1 MWIDREHVS
10 TPFLS
15 KKVSIFI
22 YMMIIS
28 ALSVAPF
35 AQLPLKS
42 SPTIENMSGMNDNT
56 DCNKW
61 GKLFSRK
68 NNLITIKKPFKQK
81 QEVFNCEYCDNQF
94 STKSA

>member
-28 ALSVAPF
+28 ALSVASF

-42 SPTIENMSGMNDNT
+42 SPTIENMSGN
-56 DCNKW
+56 
-61 GKLFSRK
+61 
-68 NNLITIKKPFKQK
+68 
-81 QEVFNCEYCDNQF
+81 E
-94 STKSA
+94 